1 MYNAHFGFSEP
12 PFSIAPDPRYLYMS
26 ERHREA
32 LAHLLYGV
40 ESDGGFVLLTG
51 EVGTG
56 KTTVCRCLLEQLPE
70 HCDVAFILNPK
81 LTVPELLS
89 TVCDEFGI
97 SYPPGTDS
105 VKIFTDLINAFLLD
119 AHAKGRKT
127 VLIIDEAQNLSTDV
141 LEQMRLLTNLETNQR
156 KLLQIIL
163 LGQPELRDMLARTEL
178 RQLAQRIIARY
189 HLDALSRE
197 ETEAYVNHRI
207 AVAGGRG
214 ELLPHSALNR
224 LYQLSGGIPRLINVL
239 ADRALLG
246 AYVQGK
252 TRIDRKTLAK
262 AATEVLG
269 ESRSAKTPH
278 LAKWLTGL
286 LLLSLAGA
294 ATYFLYPPQGTVPAQ
309 PTHLPAA
316 KTHPTQPTQPSTPLA
331 SIMWPTGQP
340 MDRSETQAFQAV
352 FQLWGADWQ
361 ESGNNAPCVLAEA
374 QRLRCF
380 ADRSGLD
387 ALRRLNRPA
396 VVKLYDPQGHP
407 YFAALTKL
415 DERSATLLL
424 GTETHTVALETLVL
438 AWRGDFTLLW
448 RLPPDY
454 QSSLHLGSRQPAVA
468 WLDKL
473 LAQYFHRPLHAGT
486 PFYDDAMVNEV
497 KRFQLSVGLQPDG
510 KVGTSTW
517 ICLENVTAG
526 GVPLLHSTAQN

>member
-1 MYNAHFGFSEP
+1 MYNAHFGFSEH

-127 VLIIDEAQNLSTDV
+127 VLIIDEAQNLSSDV

-207 AVAGGRG
+207 AVAGCRG
-214 ELLPHSALNR
+214 ELLPRSALNR

-252 TRIDRKTLAK
+252 TKIDRKTLAK
-262 AATEVLG
+262 AATEVFG
-269 ESRSAKTPH
+269 EGKSARTMQV
-278 LAKWLTGL
+278 AKWMTGL
-286 LLLSLAGA
+286 FILGLAGA
-294 ATYFLYPPQGTVPAQ
+294 GTYFFYSSQGTVPAKS
-309 PTHLPAA
+309 THLPVA
-316 KTHPTQPTQPSTPLA
+316 KTYPSKPAQPSTPLA
-331 SIMWPTGQP
+331 SIAWPSDQP
-340 MDRSETQAFQAV
+340 IEQSEARAFQAV
-352 FQLWGADWQ
+352 FHLWGADWP

-374 QRLRCF
+374 RQLRCF

-396 VVKLYDPQGHP
+396 VVKLYNAEGRP

-415 DERSATLLL
+415 DDHSATLLL
-424 GTETHTVALETLVL
+424 GTEARAVAMETLAL
-438 AWRGDFTLLW
+438 AWRGEFTLLW
-448 RLPPDY
+448 RLPPGY
-454 QSSLHLGSRQPAVA
+454 QSSLRPGSRQPAVA

-473 LAQYFHRPLHAGT
+473 LAQYFHRPLHAGA
-486 PFYDDAMVNEV
+486 PLYDDAMVKEV

-510 KVGTSTW
+510 EVGTSTW